1 MDVEDLGSPTVIQA
15 IERCGYKR
23 VGKNRFK
30 AVWASRDVDHYLFL
44 RLGRSIARGPPNVLG
59 IEYGM
64 FNPDVFA
71 FSGNALCTFG
81 GKLYQH
87 DNPSKYT
94 LDNGYMAFTLLEDH
108 GHWGLSVYLPDAD
121 LLHTS
126 KILESKIREEIVR
139 PCEDITSFSRYYSV
153 LVSDSAAFR
162 WSQVHG
168 ALRAAQ
174 AVMAGR
180 KAGIADDQI
189 LLQLTPYSK
198 FIASGLSRE
207 LTSAPLEFVKRCLDF
222 EFAN

>member
-1 MDVEDLGSPTVIQA
+1 MKPEDLEAIVLRQA
-15 IERCGYKR
+15 IESCGYTPAGR
-23 VGKNRFK
+23 NRYK
-30 AVWASRDVDHYLFL
+30 GMWSSTEVNHYLYL
-44 RLGRSIARGPPNVLG
+44 KQGRSNARGPTDMLG
-59 IEYGM
+59 VKYGM

-94 LDNGYMAFTLLEDH
+94 LDNGYMAFPLLEDH
-108 GHWGLSVYLPDAD
+108 GRWGLSVYLPDAD

-139 PCEDITSFSRYYSV
+139 PCEDITSFSSYYSV
-153 LVSDSAAFR
+153 LVSDSVAFR

-207 LTSAPLEFVKRCLDF
+207 LTSAPLDFVRKCFDVGD
-222 EFAN
+222 